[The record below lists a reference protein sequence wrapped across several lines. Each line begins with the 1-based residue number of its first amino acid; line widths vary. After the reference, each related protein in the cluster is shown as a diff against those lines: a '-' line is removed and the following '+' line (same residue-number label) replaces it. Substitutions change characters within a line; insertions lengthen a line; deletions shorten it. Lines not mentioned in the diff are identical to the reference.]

1 MILASSLI
9 GFLSLL
15 FYHSSCNNHLDAIQS
30 HFGPSINIIEN
41 VVYSSQVSITID
53 ILSHI

>member
-53 ILSHI
+53 TLSHI